1 MPDILKNPQMVGI
14 AEPELGRT
22 DIASKVRNSVNSHEL
37 SF

>member
-22 DIASKVRNSVNSHEL
+22 EHCLKSKK
-37 SF
+37 FC